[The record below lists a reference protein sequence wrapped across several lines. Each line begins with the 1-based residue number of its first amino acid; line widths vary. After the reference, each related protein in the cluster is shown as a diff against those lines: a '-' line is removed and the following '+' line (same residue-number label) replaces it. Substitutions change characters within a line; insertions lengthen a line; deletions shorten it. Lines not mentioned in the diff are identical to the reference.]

1 METLN
6 FAFAFSAGALA
17 TFNPCAWAMLPTFV
31 SFYLGSRE
39 AEYEQRSFAARA
51 AEGLTLGLLV
61 TGGFLLVFSIASVI
75 LSIGLRFIVR
85 YLPFGSLITGIALI
99 ILGFWLL
106 AGKPFPFSIALPQI
120 NATRARNPKSA
131 FMFGV
136 GYALASLS
144 CTLPVFMSIV
154 GASLTVSGALSG
166 AIMFGGYAFGMAAVL
181 MSVAV
186 GTALLK
192 GAIAQWYR
200 RFLPHIYR
208 ISAVML
214 IVAGVYLVWR
224 SLYVPLILSRLN

>member
-1 METLN
+1 MNELN
-6 FAFAFSAGALA
+6 FFFAFSAGALA

-39 AEYEQRSFAARA
+39 ADYDQRSFAARA

-61 TGGFLLVFSIASVI
+61 TGGFLLVFSVAAII

-85 YLPFGSLITGIALI
+85 YLPFGALVTGIALV

-106 AGKPFPFSIALPQI
+106 AGKPFPFSVSLPQI
-120 NATRARNPKSA
+120 NPSRARNPKSA

-154 GASLTVSGALSG
+154 GATLTISGFLSG
-166 AIMFGGYAFGMAAVL
+166 FIMFSGYASGMAVVL
-181 MSVAV
+181 MSVAIS
-186 GTALLK
+186 TALLK

-200 RFLPHIYR
+200 KFLPYVYR
-208 ISAVML
+208 LSAVML
-214 IVAGVYLVWR
+214 IVAGVYLIWR
-224 SLYVPLILSRLN
+224 SLYIPLVLSGL

>member
-17 TFNPCAWAMLPTFV
+17 AFNPCAWAMLPTFV

-51 AEGLTLGLLV
+51 AEGLILGLLV
-61 TGGFLLVFSIASVI
+61 TGGFLLVFSIAAVI

-85 YLPFGSLITGIALI
+85 YLPFGSLITGIVLV

-106 AGKPFPFSIALPQI
+106 AGKSFPFSVSLPQI
-120 NATRARNPKSA
+120 NASRARNPKSA
-131 FMFGV
+131 FVFGV
-136 GYALASLS
+136 GYGLASLS
-144 CTLPVFMSIV
+144 CTLPVFLSIV
-154 GASLTVSGALSG
+154 GASLTVSGFLSG
-166 AIMFGGYAFGMAAVL
+166 AIMLGGYAFGMAVVL
-181 MSVAV
+181 MSVAL
-186 GTALLK
+186 GAALLK

-200 RFLPHIYR
+200 KFLPYVYR

-214 IVAGVYLVWR
+214 IAAGAYLVWR
-224 SLYVPLILSRLN
+224 SLYIPFILGGV